1 MECLLKLEAHLLSIL
16 AHGGEECHAHEW
28 IITGQWRIHT
38 IYGTLSTLR
47 YLYLN
52 PLRLRFLIFF
62 PGLPLFFQRL
72 ANRESCGNNAIN
84 NNNRTDRS
92 VYKLTVTI
100 SAVSLFDQFF
110 VGWTDSDCAALSKS
124 VDPPPPLAA
133 TASVVPSRSLWHL
146 LSQRLETSRVTIQ
159 SNWEFVV
166 PFLLGLLIT

>member
-100 SAVSLFDQFF
+100 SAISLFDQFF
-110 VGWTDSDCAALSKS
+110 VGWTDSDCVVLSKS
-124 VDPPPPLAA
+124 VDPPPWPRLPRWSLPGHCGTCFLKGWRPHGSQFSPIENLLYHFSLAY
-133 TASVVPSRSLWHL
+133 
-146 LSQRLETSRVTIQ
+146 
-159 SNWEFVV
+159 
-166 PFLLGLLIT
+166 